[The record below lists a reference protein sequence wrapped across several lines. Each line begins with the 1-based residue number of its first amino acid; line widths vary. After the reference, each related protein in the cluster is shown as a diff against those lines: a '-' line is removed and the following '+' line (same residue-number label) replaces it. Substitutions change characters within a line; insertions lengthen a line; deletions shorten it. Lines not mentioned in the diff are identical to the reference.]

1 MKKGKKKK
9 SESRHRGST
18 SQHASSESTPQQQ
31 SSESSSQQ
39 PISGSTPQLSSPG
52 PTPQPQ
58 QQPQLQPQPQPPSAG
73 PTSQPPSSG
82 FTSQASNEST
92 GQQPGPQALP
102 SPEVSHSAGGV
113 LSPDTDTKASPRSK
127 KTGPLTRAGPRAFCS
142 CSTCPGS
149 LACWR
154 RLGLCHSRIFD
165 VLLPRA
171 WPSMPGRA
179 FPNLLTFYRRPTRKH
194 SAHRNSR
201 APSPRDCCCGSGGPG
216 SCLLHH

>member
-127 KTGPLTRAGPRAFCS
+127 KTEDLQENIPLIVIRVLQALGTVAVALGAL
-142 CSTCPGS
+142 GAAYYIIES
-149 LACWR
+149 L
-154 RLGLCHSRIFD
+154 
-165 VLLPRA
+165 
-171 WPSMPGRA
+171 
-179 FPNLLTFYRRPTRKH
+179 
-194 SAHRNSR
+194 
-201 APSPRDCCCGSGGPG
+201 
-216 SCLLHH
+216 